1 MTESNTPA
9 VRTEGVWKI
18 FQQGA
23 EEVQA
28 IRDVSLTVERGEFT
42 ALAGPSGGT
51 REGPE
56 EIARTKFIGRVVSGV
71 SPRDLKPMADEAKQS
86 LGSGV
91 VVFAA
96 ASEEGKGSVVVGVTA
111 DLTDRFNAVD
121 LVKVASAALG
131 GKGGGGRPDMAQ
143 AGGPEGEKAT
153 AAVDAVRQAL
163 AG

>member
-1 MTESNTPA
+1 MLKTGPDEILPRLEALIDERRKFERELTEA
-9 VRTEGVWKI
+9 KK
-18 FQQGA
+18 A
-23 EEVQA
+23 
-28 IRDVSLTVERGEFT
+28 L
-42 ALAGPSGGT
+42 ALAGPSGGAG
-51 REGPE
+51 EGPE
-56 EIARTKFIGRVVSGV
+56 EVAGTKFIGRVVSGV
-71 SPRDLKPMADEAKQS
+71 SPRDLKPMADDAKQS

-96 ASEEGKGSVVVGVTA
+96 ASEDGKGSVVVGVTA
-111 DLTDRFNAVD
+111 DLTDTFNAVD

-143 AGGPEGEKAT
+143 AGGPEGKKAE